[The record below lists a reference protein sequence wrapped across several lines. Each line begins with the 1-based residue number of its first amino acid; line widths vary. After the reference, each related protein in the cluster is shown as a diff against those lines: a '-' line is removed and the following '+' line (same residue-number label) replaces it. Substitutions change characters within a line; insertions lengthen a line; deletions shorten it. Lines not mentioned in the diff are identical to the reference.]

1 MNSKRMT
8 LGECISLCIDHRG
21 KTPKKLGSDWS
32 STGYRALSAKNVKTG
47 KIVQEDTI
55 RFVDENLYRK
65 WMPDEIRRGDILVT
79 SEAPFGQIFLWD
91 TDEKIVLS
99 QRLFGIRPNPVICNP
114 GYLYYWMIGHQF
126 QEEMRG
132 RATGTTVIGLRQPE
146 LLKCSVQLPS
156 LDKQAAIS
164 ACLRTIDEKIDINA
178 RLNDYLAELL
188 LALQKQIAE
197 TEELTESRADEVFNI
212 HIGKTPPR
220 KEPEWFSFDRDGNVI
235 WMSIKDMGG
244 GDAYLIDSSEY
255 LTPEAVD
262 KHNIK
267 KCKPGSVLLSFKLTV
282 GRVGIVA
289 SEMVTNEAIA
299 CFSSDDP
306 RKLAYLY
313 PLLKSYD
320 YASLGST
327 SSIATAVNS
336 KMIKAMGLKIPSS
349 SVLDAFYERAKPIYE
364 LLLSNTRELAALNEL
379 RDTLLPKLMSGEID
393 VSKVDLTQLNNH
405 LA

>member
-178 RLNDYLAELL
+178 RLNDYLAQL
-188 LALQKQIAE
+188 
-197 TEELTESRADEVFNI
+197 
-212 HIGKTPPR
+212 
-220 KEPEWFSFDRDGNVI
+220 
-235 WMSIKDMGG
+235 
-244 GDAYLIDSSEY
+244 
-255 LTPEAVD
+255 
-262 KHNIK
+262 
-267 KCKPGSVLLSFKLTV
+267 C
-282 GRVGIVA
+282 
-289 SEMVTNEAIA
+289 EAIA
-299 CFSSDDP
+299 EKYCEAGEVRLGDICHQVTDKANCEDAKLETYVSTESLLQNKQGRQQASSLPTTGKVTLYAAGDTLVSNIRPYFKKVWYAPFDGTFSGDVLVFRANEAEDAPYLHACLRQDRFFDHVMRGAKGTKMPRGDKKQMMEFCVSSTCGADD
-306 RKLAYLY
+306 L
-313 PLLKSYD
+313 
-320 YASLGST
+320 SLM
-327 SSIATAVNS
+327 
-336 KMIKAMGLKIPSS
+336 K
-349 SVLDAFYERAKPIYE
+349 
-364 LLLSNTRELAALNEL
+364 AALNQIAANDAESANLEDL

>member
-1 MNSKRMT
+1 MNIS
-8 LGECISLCIDHRG
+8 LGEICSYRSEKANVSSIGSEDLYISTESMAPNKGGISTASSIPGTGRVSFFRQGDTLVSNIR
-21 KTPKKLGSDWS
+21 PYFKKIWHADKN
-32 STGYRALSAKNVKTG
+32 GYCSN
-47 KIVQEDTI
+47 
-55 RFVDENLYRK
+55 
-65 WMPDEIRRGDILVT
+65 DILVFQPNDAST
-79 SEAPFGQIFLWD
+79 SD
-91 TDEKIVLS
+91 
-99 QRLFGIRPNPVICNP
+99 
-114 GYLYYWMIGHQF
+114 YLYWLLSGDEFFDYVMATSKGTK
-126 QEEMRG
+126 MPRG
-132 RATGTTVIGLRQPE
+132 DKSAIMNYAVPSNDETVRRVIV
-146 LLKCSVQLPS
+146 SVMSPIQS
-156 LDKQAAIS
+156 
-164 ACLRTIDEKIDINA
+164 KIEANTK
-178 RLNDYLAELL
+178 LNDYLAELL

>member
-178 RLNDYLAELL
+178 RLNDYLAQL
-188 LALQKQIAE
+188 
-197 TEELTESRADEVFNI
+197 
-212 HIGKTPPR
+212 
-220 KEPEWFSFDRDGNVI
+220 
-235 WMSIKDMGG
+235 
-244 GDAYLIDSSEY
+244 
-255 LTPEAVD
+255 
-262 KHNIK
+262 
-267 KCKPGSVLLSFKLTV
+267 C
-282 GRVGIVA
+282 
-289 SEMVTNEAIA
+289 EAIA
-299 CFSSDDP
+299 EKYCEAGEVRLGDICHQVTDKANCEDAKLETYVSTESLLQNKQGRQQASSLPTTGKVTLYAAGDTLVSNIRPYFKKVWYAPFDGTCSGDVLVFRANEAEDAPYLHACLRQDRFFDHVMRGAKGTKMPRGDKKQMMEFCVSSTCGADD
-306 RKLAYLY
+306 L
-313 PLLKSYD
+313 
-320 YASLGST
+320 SLM
-327 SSIATAVNS
+327 
-336 KMIKAMGLKIPSS
+336 K
-349 SVLDAFYERAKPIYE
+349 
-364 LLLSNTRELAALNEL
+364 AALNQIAANDAESANLEDL

-393 VSKVDLTQLNNH
+393 VSKVDLTQLNSH